1 MTWTLTTES
10 ILSILINFLEDL
22 AVGDTILF
30 NPVVH
35 INAIVDKL
43 HFRANILPTHFPE
56 YRGNVRLN
64 KKMKCVSYVRIERVL
79 ELTLENVIFIGKGS
93 VTEICSPILNGF
105 GIKSTI
111 DDSNFRNMI

>member
-1 MTWTLTTES
+1 M
-10 ILSILINFLEDL
+10 SILINFLEDL
-22 AVGDTILF
+22 AEGDTVLF

-64 KKMKCVSYVRIERVL
+64 KKIKCVSYVRIERVL

-93 VTEICSPILNGF
+93 VTEICSPILNRF
-105 GIKSTI
+105 
-111 DDSNFRNMI
+111 